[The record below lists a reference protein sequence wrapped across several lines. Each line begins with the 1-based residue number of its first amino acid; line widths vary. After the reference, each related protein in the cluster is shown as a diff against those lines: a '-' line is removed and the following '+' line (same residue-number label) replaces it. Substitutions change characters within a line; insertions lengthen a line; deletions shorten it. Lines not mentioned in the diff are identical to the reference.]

1 LDFWCLGIWVFGVSC
16 LVFGSGMTPCAT
28 LSAGK
33 ECFFFVGEAFSLD
46 RRGWKA
52 APTGDMSTYSEVSG
66 VWPPDI
72 SELLNFDEL
81 VKSLKM
87 LFLGSFR
94 RKPESSI
101 YRRFQHAWTPAFA
114 GVTTFYD
121 AIKTGHATFFNPYW
135 HANRIGIFIFA
146 CIKESCRGIFSRGP
160 TLRFERSSRPG

>member
-1 LDFWCLGIWVFGVSC
+1 
-16 LVFGSGMTPCAT
+16 
-28 LSAGK
+28 
-33 ECFFFVGEAFSLD
+33 VGEAFSLD

-114 GVTTFYD
+114 GVTTFCD
-121 AIKTGHATFFNPYW
+121 AIMFLGDY
-135 HANRIGIFIFA
+135 
-146 CIKESCRGIFSRGP
+146 FSV
-160 TLRFERSSRPG
+160 L